1 MILNVVERLP
11 GQFYIIF
18 ISYITVNKGDGKI
31 CATKKIFIT
40 LKKQELVDL
49 GDKRFLIEAIRL
61 GDERIF
67 EQFLKAEYNNIVF
80 FSNQFVKDIMLSNDI
95 AQETFISLWNSR
107 STLNADLNLRAYTF
121 TIARNKSINVLRER
135 YHTVSNQKDRR
146 EIKAFIDTLSSEY
159 ADASINSLDI
169 EKIIK
174 DVYEQLPENIRE
186 SFIMSR
192 ESGLTYSEIAQKK
205 GLSVKAIEYH
215 INVALKLFKKKL
227 KDYLGLF

>member
-1 MILNVVERLP
+1 MR
-11 GQFYIIF
+11 
-18 ISYITVNKGDGKI
+18 
-31 CATKKIFIT
+31 
-40 LKKQELVDL
+40 KQKLVDL
-49 GDKRFLIEAIRL
+49 GDKRFLIEAIRS

-107 STLNADLNLRAYTF
+107 LTLNVDLNLRAYTF
-121 TIARNKSINVLRER
+121 TIARNKSLNVLRER

-169 EKIIK
+169 ERIIK
-174 DVYEQLPENIRE
+174 DVYEQLPETIRE
-186 SFIMSR
+186 SFVMSR
-192 ESGLTYSEIAQKK
+192 ESGLTYNEIAQRK